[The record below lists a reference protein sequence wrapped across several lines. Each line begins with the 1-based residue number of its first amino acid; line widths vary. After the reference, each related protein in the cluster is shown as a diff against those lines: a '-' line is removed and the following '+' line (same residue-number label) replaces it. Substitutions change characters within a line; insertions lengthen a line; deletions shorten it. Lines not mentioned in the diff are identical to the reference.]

1 MSDELF
7 HPGQQVPE
15 SGIYQVLHYRH
26 RLYHEVTIPRD
37 TVFPPCSE
45 CGGNVRFRL
54 VHTAPLMKCDR
65 NFARARAHR
74 AV

>member
-26 RLYHEVTIPRD
+26 RLYHEVTITRD
-37 TVFPPCSE
+37 AVFPLCSE
-45 CGGNVRFRL
+45 CEGNVRYRL
-54 VHTAPLMKCDR
+54 VHTAPPIKSDR
-65 NFARARAHR
+65 NFAKVRAHK
-74 AV
+74 AG